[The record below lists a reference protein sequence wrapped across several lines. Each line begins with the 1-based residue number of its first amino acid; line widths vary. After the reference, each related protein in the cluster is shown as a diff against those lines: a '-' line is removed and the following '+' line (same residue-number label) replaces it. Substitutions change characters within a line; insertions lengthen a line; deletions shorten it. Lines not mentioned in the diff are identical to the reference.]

1 MEAQYRDTILHAGAN
16 YSALGYALVG
26 SGGDLV
32 EISNPRAVN
41 ERVSIEMHRYAY
53 YGWSSFLPLHVPE
66 RAPQIRSST
75 LAGQEMTY
83 LEGMRVENTG

>member
-1 MEAQYRDTILHAGAN
+1 M
-16 YSALGYALVG
+16 
-26 SGGDLV
+26 
-32 EISNPRAVN
+32 N